1 MVPMRVFYDDVCT
14 ALWGGHG
21 YSLAIVSRIFFCS
34 LRGLLPLLSCDKY
47 DSHIWDGWE
56 RELKYHLPMSEY
68 MWHPR
73 KNWVCGKQA
82 SFLIL
87 YLSIIFKGYYGQN
100 EGSFTNICNL
110 PDFVFFK
117 KYLND
122 VESITGHFCHQCNG
136 SFFFGLNSIRLMFC
150 ALLMMTTLGWWW

>member
-1 MVPMRVFYDDVCT
+1 MAPMRVYYDDVCT

-47 DSHIWDGWE
+47 DSYIWDGWE

-73 KNWVCGKQA
+73 KN
-82 SFLIL
+82 
-87 YLSIIFKGYYGQN
+87 
-100 EGSFTNICNL
+100 
-110 PDFVFFK
+110 
-117 KYLND
+117 
-122 VESITGHFCHQCNG
+122 
-136 SFFFGLNSIRLMFC
+136 
-150 ALLMMTTLGWWW
+150 